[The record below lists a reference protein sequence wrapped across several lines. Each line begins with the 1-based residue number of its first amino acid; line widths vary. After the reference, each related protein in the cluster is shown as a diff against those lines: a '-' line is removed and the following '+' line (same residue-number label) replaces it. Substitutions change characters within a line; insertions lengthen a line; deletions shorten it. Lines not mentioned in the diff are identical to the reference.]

1 MSQRLSSE
9 GSALD
14 MAYYRACE
22 SFEDISAANK
32 RILLITT
39 REPSALV
46 ELLSRSSSCNIG
58 TTFVSLS
65 REFSLTN
72 QSQIAECA
80 GCNYFHI
87 QSRHEFVVAC
97 TTDAAFNLYQPI
109 FFDVELYCQHD
120 DESRSSPIDTIYG
133 GMMNDDERQY
143 RCKTGNL
150 ESHKTLFSNCCDEQ
164 YRYNLNQNN
173 VKLIKINPTKNKAI
187 KISIHIQ
194 EHQIYEYTIKN
205 IA

>member
-1 MSQRLSSE
+1 MRCQMPLFHDYWSFDITMTKSKKEVISVSHNYYCTATRDALNHSYRMSHSFVDLNNKMEVTSHVLGVELVKLLDGDEDQIGLISFDHEAYLEFDLTHNFQSDLVNCINAMSQRLSSE

-65 REFSLTN
+65 HEFSLTD

-87 QSRHEFVVAC
+87 QS
-97 TTDAAFNLYQPI
+97 
-109 FFDVELYCQHD
+109 
-120 DESRSSPIDTIYG
+120 
-133 GMMNDDERQY
+133 
-143 RCKTGNL
+143 
-150 ESHKTLFSNCCDEQ
+150 
-164 YRYNLNQNN
+164 
-173 VKLIKINPTKNKAI
+173 
-187 KISIHIQ
+187 
-194 EHQIYEYTIKN
+194 
-205 IA
+205 